1 MSNQSYN
8 VTSSTSRVGGLHS
21 TGMKIGN
28 FLDTNGSKLRAR
40 GVKNIDSPLGA
51 VNVLA
56 GGALRTTGEIIK
68 ENPSAATVGLGLG
81 AAAYVKNRHDK
92 ERMMKY
98 PALYQD

>member
-8 VTSSTSRVGGLHS
+8 VTSNTSREGGLHS

-40 GVKNIDSPLGA
+40 GVKNIDSPMGA

-56 GGALRTTGEIIK
+56 GGTLRTTGKIIK
-68 ENPSAATVGLGLG
+68 ENPSTATVGLGLG
-81 AAAYVKNRHDK
+81 AAALVKHRHDK
-92 ERMMKY
+92 ERRMKY